1 MSDAVI
7 SAQKPRLPFLNILI
21 MCFGF
26 FGIQM
31 GFALQTGHFSRV
43 FSTLGAEVDLLPLLW
58 IAGPVTGLI
67 IQPIVG
73 YFSDRTWTRLGRR
86 RPYFLWGA
94 MITTLGLF
102 VMPSSPALWMA
113 AGMLWI
119 IDSSLNLTMEPF
131 RAYVGDMLPEEQRTT
146 GYAAQSFFIG
156 IGGTL
161 GSALPWLLSN
171 HFGLSN
177 EPEKVIEVINGVD
190 VTVSS
195 TLPQNIQMTFY
206 IGATLLFIAVAVT
219 VFLGREYDPE
229 TLSAY
234 EAAEAE
240 RRGVSQA
247 DLAPLP
253 APPSRARLINL
264 GLACIGIGAGLLGV
278 FYLSGIDIKPIGN
291 PETLAKLGCE
301 TPLDAAACAM
311 STRDWGLYVLSGGVI
326 AFGVLQLLAGLK
338 KTDGEAPKGMFS
350 QIMEDM
356 FRLPKT
362 MRQLAVVQFF
372 SWFAMFSMWI
382 YLNDGAITHHY
393 GDLSPGSKDYQAAGD
408 WIGLLN
414 GVYFAVAAAVAFL
427 IPPLAKLTSRKL
439 SYSICLLIGALGFSS
454 FIWLPSGELLWISMI
469 GVGIVWAAILSMPY
483 AILSNALPA
492 QKMGIYMGI
501 FNFFIVIPQMLAA
514 TLLGLLVSR
523 IFDGYAMYA
532 LGLGAVSFT
541 LAAVAVI
548 FVTDP
553 GDARRSQ

>member
-1 MSDAVI
+1 MTEAVLT
-7 SAQKPRLPFLNILI
+7 ARKPRLPFLNILI

-58 IAGPVTGLI
+58 IAGPVTGLVV
-67 IQPIVG
+67 QPIVG
-73 YFSDRTWTRLGRR
+73 YFSDRTWGRLGRR

-94 MITTLGLF
+94 LITSLGLF
-102 VMPSSPALWMA
+102 IMPSSSVLWMA

-156 IGGTL
+156 LGGTL

-171 HFGLSN
+171 QFGLSN
-177 EPEKVIEVINGVD
+177 EPEKVIEVMHGVD

-195 TLPQNIQMTFY
+195 TLPDNIRMTFY
-206 IGATLLFIAVAVT
+206 IGAALLFAAVAIT
-219 VFLGREYDPE
+219 VFLGKEYDPE
-229 TLSAY
+229 TLAAY
-234 EAAEAE
+234 EAEEA
-240 RRGVSQA
+240 RQRGVSQA
-247 DLAPLP
+247 ELAPLP
-253 APPSRARLINL
+253 APPTKNMFLTL
-264 GLACIGIGAGLLGV
+264 GLTCLGIGTALLGA
-278 FYLSGIDIKPIGN
+278 FYLSGVDIKPINN
-291 PETLAKLGCE
+291 PETLAKLGC
-301 TPLDAAACAM
+301 TSPLDAQTCNLN
-311 STRDWGLYVLSGGVI
+311 TRDWGLYVLSGGI
-326 AFGVLQLLAGLK
+326 MSFGLLQVFAGLR
-338 KTDGEAPKGMFS
+338 KTDGSEPRGMFS

-382 YLNDGAITHHY
+382 YLNDGAIAHHY
-393 GDLSPGSKDYQAAGD
+393 GDLSPGSKEYQAAGD

-427 IPPLAKLTSRKL
+427 IPPLARFTSRKTA
-439 SYSICLLIGALGFSS
+439 YAICLLVGALGFSS
-454 FIWLPSGELLWISMI
+454 FIWLPSGDLLWLSMI

-492 QKMGIYMGI
+492 SKMGIYMGI

-532 LGLGAVSFT
+532 LGLGAISFV
-541 LAAVAVI
+541 LAAASVF

-553 GDARRSQ
+553 GDQT

>member
-1 MSDAVI
+1 MSDMAI
-7 SAQKPRLPFLNILI
+7 SARKPRLPFLNILI

-67 IQPIVG
+67 VQPIVG

-94 MITTLGLF
+94 LITTLGLF
-102 VMPSSPALWMA
+102 VMPSSSALWMA

-156 IGGTL
+156 IGGTF
-161 GSALPWLLSN
+161 GSALPWLLAN
-171 HFGLSN
+171 HFGFSN
-177 EPEKVIEVINGVD
+177 EPEKVIEVMHGID

-195 TLPQNIQMTFY
+195 TLPDNIRMTFY
-206 IGATLLFIAVAVT
+206 IGAVLLFTAVAIT

-229 TLSAY
+229 TLAAY
-234 EAAEAE
+234 EAEEAKS
-240 RRGVSQA
+240 RGVSQA

-253 APPSRARLINL
+253 APPTRSRFISL
-264 GLACIGIGAGLLGV
+264 GSICIGIGAALLALFYFSGV
-278 FYLSGIDIKPIGN
+278 DIKPIGN
-291 PETLAKLGCE
+291 PETLAKLGCT
-301 TPLDAAACAM
+301 TPLDADACAM
-311 STRDWGLYVLSGGVI
+311 NTRDWGLYVLS
-326 AFGVLQLLAGLK
+326 FGIMIFGLLQLAAGLGK
-338 KTDGEAPKGMFS
+338 RDGDAPNGMFG

-382 YLNDGAITHHY
+382 YLNDGAINHHY
-393 GDLSPGSKDYQAAGD
+393 GDLSPGTAEYQAAGD

-414 GVYFAVAAAVAFL
+414 GVYFAVAATVAFM
-427 IPPLAKLTSRKL
+427 IPPLARLTSRKTA
-439 SYSICLLIGALGFSS
+439 YSICLLIGAFGFSS

-492 QKMGIYMGI
+492 NKMGIYMGI

-523 IFDGYAMYA
+523 LFGGYAIYA
-532 LGLGAVSFT
+532 LGLGAASFV
-541 LAAVAVI
+541 LASISVL

-553 GDARRSQ
+553 GDKKR

>member
-1 MSDAVI
+1 MTDAAL
-7 SAQKPRLPFLNILI
+7 SLRKPRLPFLNILT

-67 IQPIVG
+67 VQPIVG
-73 YFSDRTWTRLGRR
+73 YFSDRTWGRLGRR

-102 VMPSSPALWMA
+102 IMPSSSALWMA

-146 GYAAQSFFIG
+146 GYATQSFFIG
-156 IGGTL
+156 LGGTL
-161 GSALPWLLSN
+161 GSALPWLLAN
-171 HFGLSN
+171 RFGFSN
-177 EPEKVIEVINGVD
+177 EPEKVTEILHGIE

-195 TLPQNIQMTFY
+195 TLPDNIRMTFY
-206 IGATLLFIAVAVT
+206 IGAVILFVAVSVT

-229 TLSAY
+229 TLAAY
-234 EAAEAE
+234 EAEEAKS
-240 RRGVSQA
+240 RGVSKA
-247 DLAPLP
+247 DLTPLP
-253 APPSRARLINL
+253 PAPTRSRFITL
-264 GLACIGIGAGLLGV
+264 GSICLGIGAALLAI
-278 FYLSGIDIKPIGN
+278 FNLSGVDIKPISN
-291 PETLAKLGCE
+291 PETLAKLGCT
-301 TPLDAAACAM
+301 TPLDAATCDM
-311 STRDWGLYVLSGGVI
+311 NTRDWGLYVLS
-326 AFGVLQLLAGLK
+326 FGVMTFGALQLMAGFGK
-338 KTDGEAPKGMFS
+338 KDGEAPSGMFS

-393 GDLSPGSKDYQAAGD
+393 GDLSPGSQEYQAAGD

-427 IPPLAKLTSRKL
+427 IPPLAQLTSRKAA
-439 SYSICLLIGALGFSS
+439 YAICLLVGAFGFSS

-469 GVGIVWAAILSMPY
+469 GVGVVWAGILSMPY

-492 QKMGIYMGI
+492 NKMGIYMGI

-514 TLLGLLVSR
+514 TLLGLLVTR

-541 LAAVAVI
+541 LAAIAVM
-548 FVTDP
+548 FVTDRA
-553 GDARRSQ
+553 G